1 MKTMVRWWWV
11 AVGAVAGIVL
21 GGYLAFRFTS
31 AFLMDGYHAALVANT
46 KVSLEVL
53 RDLRSGDSPKAIRSL
68 EREMDANLSFLSASM
83 GDAAKLRAA
92 EIEEIVDQV
101 SEYRQTDPSSGN
113 SAATPP
119 PAATK

>member
-101 SEYRQTDPSSGN
+101 SEYRQTDRSSGN